1 MKNLSRFFAVAFA
14 SAAVCSAQA
23 APRHA
28 GNPAYPTYDGRVMAG
43 YQGWFHNPSGGM
55 MYKDPSKVCLDM
67 WPDVSEYEKTYPTGL
82 RLSNGETA
90 RFFCSDDASTVDT
103 HFRWM
108 KEYGLDGVF
117 LQRFFGNAT
126 RPPEKRAESVTVLR
140 HALAA
145 AQKYGRAVSV
155 MWDLS
160 GLKPGRD
167 DCMKLV
173 DDWKYL
179 VDEVKVTSYGERNM
193 YLHHRAK
200 PLVVIW
206 GVGFPDRPYSVRD
219 IRLAEF
225 IDFLHDDPVYGGC
238 SVMLGVP
245 TCWRT
250 LEYDCVNDPYLH
262 ELIKKADLVL
272 PWMVQRFT
280 PLLHFEMD
288 RYRDVVAKDQ
298 AWCEAAGVDYVPLV
312 YPGFSWH
319 NLSRHE
325 KGIGGVKPVASIPR
339 MGGRFYWDLAQTA
352 VKAGAKRLYVA
363 MFDEVNEGTAIF
375 KVTDAP
381 PVGEGFRM
389 ADLDGQPTD
398 HYLFLTG
405 EIGKLLRGERAPT
418 EPGELPV
425 RTFRYEGN
433 PFATHHY
440 FADPSAHVWNGRLYV
455 YPSHDIDPPR
465 GCDLMDR
472 YHVLS
477 TDDMVNWTDHGEF
490 MRASDVPWGRPEGGF
505 MWAPDC
511 AFKDG
516 KYYFYFPH
524 PSLSRWND
532 SWLIGVAVSDRPDGG
547 FKNVGTIP
555 GLGGFA
561 MIDPCV
567 FTDTDGQ
574 SYIYAG
580 GGAKMVGAKLKPNM
594 VELDGEAK
602 PMVGLEDFHEGPW
615 VFRRGDWYYLMYPD
629 NHEEPGIGGQNRQH
643 YCMSRNP
650 LGPWEHRGIILEST
664 GCDTSHGSI
673 VEYKGQ
679 WYLFYHNRVLS
690 GRGNLRTLCYDK
702 LYFNDDG
709 TIRPVT
715 QTRRERQ
722 PFWKGK

>member
-1 MKNLSRFFAVAFA
+1 MKNLSCFFAVAFA
-14 SAAVCSAQA
+14 LAAVCSAQA

-574 SYIYAG
+574 SYIPVSGTITVRASSSSWFLFLQ
-580 GGAKMVGAKLKPNM
+580 KSFLFSLFFVDPC
-594 VELDGEAK
+594 
-602 PMVGLEDFHEGPW
+602 F
-615 VFRRGDWYYLMYPD
+615 
-629 NHEEPGIGGQNRQH
+629 I
-643 YCMSRNP
+643 
-650 LGPWEHRGIILEST
+650 
-664 GCDTSHGSI
+664 
-673 VEYKGQ
+673 Q
-679 WYLFYHNRVLS
+679 WAITQFYHYQLEHLKN
-690 GRGNLRTLCYDK
+690 
-702 LYFNDDG
+702 
-709 TIRPVT
+709 P
-715 QTRRERQ
+715 
-722 PFWKGK
+722 

>member
-1 MKNLSRFFAVAFA
+1 MHVKLFAVL
-14 SAAVCSAQA
+14 SCAVWATLLPA
-23 APRHA
+23 GTRHA
-28 GNPAYPTYDGRVMAG
+28 GNPVYPTYDRLVMAG
-43 YQGWFHNPSGGM
+43 YQGWFHNRTGGTM
-55 MYKDPSKVCLDM
+55 FRDEDSVRLDM

-82 RLSNGETA
+82 KLPNGETA
-90 RFFCSDDASTVDT
+90 RFFCSDDESTVET

-108 KEYGLDGVF
+108 EEYGLDGVF
-117 LQRFFGNAT
+117 FQRFFNNAT
-126 RPPEKRAESVTVLR
+126 RPTPEGREASVTVLR
-140 HALAA
+140 HGLKA
-145 AQKYGRAVSV
+145 AQKHGRAVSV
-155 MWDLS
+155 MYDLS

-167 DCMKLV
+167 DCLKLV
-173 DDWKYL
+173 DDWKFL
-179 VDEVKVTSYGERNM
+179 VDEVKVTSFGERNL

-206 GVGFPDRPYSVRD
+206 GVGFPDRPY
-219 IRLAEF
+219 RLGSIKLEEF
-225 IDFLHDDPVYGGC
+225 IDFLRNDPVYGGC

-262 ELIKKADLVL
+262 TLIRKADLVL

-288 RYRDVVAKDQ
+288 RYRDTIRKDI
-298 AWCEAAGVDYVPLV
+298 AWCDAAGVDYVPLV
-312 YPGFSWH
+312 FPGFSWH

-339 MGGRFYWDLAQTA
+339 MGGRFYWDQIQTA
-352 VKAGAKRLYVA
+352 VTAGAKRLYVA

-381 PVGEGFRM
+381 PVGKTVTF
-389 ADLDGQPTD
+389 ADMDGQPTD

-405 EIGKLLRGERAPT
+405 EGAKLLRGERRTTP
-418 EPGELPV
+418 PGELPR
-425 RTFRYEGN
+425 RTFTYRGN
-433 PFATHHY
+433 PFATHRY

-455 YPSHDIDPPR
+455 YPSQDIVPPR

-477 TDDMVNWTDHGEF
+477 TDNMIDWVDHGEF

-532 SWLIGVAVSDRPDGG
+532 SWLIGVAVSSRPDGG

-567 FTDTDGQ
+567 FTDKDGQ

-594 VELDGEAK
+594 VELDGEAQ
-602 PMVGLEDFHEGPW
+602 PMEGLEDFHEGPW

-629 NHEEPGIGGQNRQH
+629 NVDGANRQH
-643 YCMSRNP
+643 YCMSKKP
-650 LGPWEHRGIILEST
+650 LGPWEHKGVILEAT

-679 WYLFYHNRVLS
+679 WYMFYHNCVLS
-690 GRGNLRTLCYDK
+690 GRGNLRTICYDK
-702 LYFNDDG
+702 LSFNDDG
-709 TIRPVT
+709 TIRPVV
-715 QTRRERQ
+715 QTLRERQ

>member
-1 MKNLSRFFAVAFA
+1 MKTSYFLFTASFVALFA
-14 SAAVCSAQA
+14 SYAFCGT
-23 APRHA
+23 RHA
-28 GNPAYPTYDGRVMAG
+28 GSPVYPTYDGRVMAG
-43 YQGWFHNPSGGM
+43 YQGWFHNRSGGV
-55 MYKDPSKVCLDM
+55 MYPNEESVRIDM

-82 RLSNGETA
+82 KLSNGEGA
-90 RFFCSDDASTVDT
+90 RFFCSDDASTVET

-108 KEYGLDGVF
+108 EEYGLDGVF
-117 LQRFFGNAT
+117 LQRFFHAAT
-126 RPPEKRAESVTVLR
+126 REPKEQSTTVIR
-140 HALAA
+140 HALAS
-145 AQKYGRAVSV
+145 AQRHSRAVSI
-155 MWDLS
+155 MYDLS
-160 GLKPGRD
+160 GLRPGKD

-173 DDWKYL
+173 DDWKHL
-179 VDEVKVTSYGERNM
+179 VDEVKATSYGERNM
-193 YLHHRAK
+193 YLHHRGR

-206 GVGFPDRPYSVRD
+206 GVGFPDRPYSIRD
-219 IRLAEF
+219 IKLAEF
-225 IDFLHDDPVYGGC
+225 IDFLKNDPEYGGC

-245 TCWRT
+245 TNWRA
-250 LEYDCVNDPYLH
+250 LEHDCVKDAYLH
-262 ELIKKADLVL
+262 ELVKMADIVM
-272 PWMVQRFT
+272 PWMVGRFT
-280 PLLHFEMD
+280 PLLYND
-288 RYRDVVAKDQ
+288 LNRYRDMVSKDI
-298 AWCEAAGVDYVPLV
+298 AWCNEAGVDYVPLV
-312 YPGFSWH
+312 YPGFSWY
-319 NLSRHE
+319 NLSHKE
-325 KGIGGVKPVASIPR
+325 KGLAPAPVASIPR
-339 MGGRFYWDLAQTA
+339 QGGRFYWNLVETA
-352 VKAGAKRLYVA
+352 VAVGAKSLYVA
-363 MFDEVNEGTAIF
+363 MFDEVNEGTAVF
-375 KVTDAP
+375 KVSDAP
-381 PVGEGFRM
+381 PVGETVKF
-389 ADLDGQPTD
+389 ADMDGQPTD

-405 EIGKLLRGERAPT
+405 EAAKLLRGERKPT
-418 EPGELPV
+418 PIDELPV
-425 RTFRYEGN
+425 RTFRYDGN

-477 TDDMVNWTDHGEF
+477 TDDMVNWVDHGEF
-490 MRASDVPWGRPEGGF
+490 MRASDVEWGRPEGGF

-511 AFKDG
+511 AYRDG

-547 FKNVGTIP
+547 FKNVGTVP

-567 FTDTDGQ
+567 FTDNDGK

-580 GGAKMVGAKLKPNM
+580 GGAKMVGAKLKDNM

-602 PMVGLEDFHEGPW
+602 PMEGMEDFHEGPW

-629 NHEEPGIGGQNRQH
+629 NHEEPGVGGQNRQH

-650 LGPWEHRGIILEST
+650 LGPWEHKGIILEST

-673 VEYKGQ
+673 VEFKGQ
-679 WYLFYHNRVLS
+679 WYMFYHNRVLS

-709 TIRPVT
+709 TIQPVK
-715 QTRRERQ
+715 QTRRARQ

>member
-1 MKNLSRFFAVAFA
+1 MKNALAILTVCFTVL
-14 SAAVCSAQA
+14 SAAA
-23 APRHA
+23 ATGSHHA
-28 GNPAYPTYDGRVMAG
+28 GRPVYPSYDRLVMAG
-43 YQGWFHNPSGGM
+43 YQGWFHNRSGGTM
-55 MYKDPSKVCLDM
+55 FKDEDSVRIDM

-82 RLSNGETA
+82 RLSNGEEA
-90 RFFCSDDASTVDT
+90 RFFCSDDESTVET

-108 KEYGLDGVF
+108 EEYGLDGVF

-126 RPPEKRAESVTVLR
+126 RSTKEGREESVTVMR
-140 HALAA
+140 HALAS
-145 AQKYGRAVSV
+145 AQRHGRALSV
-155 MWDLS
+155 MYDLS
-160 GLKPGRD
+160 GLRPGKD

-173 DDWKYL
+173 QDWKFL
-179 VDEVKVTSYGERNM
+179 VDEVKVTSYGKRNM
-193 YLHHRAK
+193 YLHHRGK

-206 GVGFPDRPYSVRD
+206 GVGFPDRPYSIRD
-219 IRLAEF
+219 IKIEEF
-225 IDFLHDDPVYGGC
+225 IDFLKNDPEYGGC

-250 LEYDCVNDPYLH
+250 LEYDCVADAYLH
-262 ELIKKADLVL
+262 KLVKKADLVM

-288 RYRDVVAKDQ
+288 RYRDFIRKDI
-298 AWCEAAGVDYVPLV
+298 AWCDAAGVDYVPLV
-312 YPGFSWH
+312 FPGFSWH
-319 NLSRHE
+319 NLSRHA

-339 MGGRFYWDLAQTA
+339 NGGHFYWDQIQTA
-352 VKAGAKRLYVA
+352 VAAGAKRLYVA

-381 PVGEGFRM
+381 PVGNTVKFVDM
-389 ADLDGQPTD
+389 DGQPSD

-405 EIGKLLRGERAPT
+405 EAARLLRYLREPT
-418 EPGELPV
+418 PQGALPV
-425 RTFRYEGN
+425 RTFLYKGN

-472 YHVLS
+472 YHILS
-477 TDDMVNWTDHGEF
+477 TDDMVNWVDHGEF

-511 AFKDG
+511 AERDG

-524 PSLSRWND
+524 PSLTRWND

-547 FKNVGTIP
+547 FKNVGTIK

-567 FTDTDGQ
+567 FTDNDGQ

-594 VELDGEAK
+594 VELDGEAQ
-602 PMVGLEDFHEGPW
+602 PMVGMEDFHEGPW
-615 VFRRGDWYYLMYPD
+615 VFRRGDWYYLVYPD
-629 NHEEPGIGGQNRQH
+629 NHEEPGVGGQNRQH
-643 YCMSRNP
+643 YCMSKNP
-650 LGPWEHRGIILEST
+650 LGPWEHKGIILEST
-664 GCDTSHGSI
+664 GCDTSHCS
-673 VEYKGQ
+673 VTKYKGQ
-679 WYLFYHNRVLS
+679 WYMFYHNRVLS
-690 GRGNLRTLCYDK
+690 GRGNLRTLCFDK
-702 LYFNDDG
+702 LFFNDDG
-709 TIRPVT
+709 TIKPVV
-715 QTRRERQ
+715 QTRRARE

>member
-1 MKNLSRFFAVAFA
+1 MKTSYFLFTASFVALFA
-14 SAAVCSAQA
+14 SSAFCGT
-23 APRHA
+23 RHA
-28 GNPAYPTYDGRVMAG
+28 GSPVYPTYDGRVMAG
-43 YQGWFHNPSGGM
+43 YQGWFHNRSGGV
-55 MYKDPSKVCLDM
+55 MYPNEESVRIDM

-82 RLSNGETA
+82 KLSNGEDA
-90 RFFCSDDASTVDT
+90 RFFCSDDASTVET

-108 KEYGLDGVF
+108 EEYGLDGVF
-117 LQRFFGNAT
+117 LQRFFHAAT
-126 RPPEKRAESVTVLR
+126 REPKEQSTTVIR
-140 HALAA
+140 HALAS
-145 AQKYGRAVSV
+145 AQRHSRAVSI
-155 MWDLS
+155 MYDLS
-160 GLKPGRD
+160 GLRPGKD

-173 DDWKYL
+173 DDWKHL
-179 VDEVKVTSYGERNM
+179 VDEVKATSYGERNM
-193 YLHHRAK
+193 YLHHRGR

-206 GVGFPDRPYSVRD
+206 GVGFPDRPYSIRD
-219 IRLAEF
+219 IKLAEF
-225 IDFLHDDPVYGGC
+225 IDFLRNDPEYGGC

-245 TCWRT
+245 TNWRA
-250 LEYDCVNDPYLH
+250 LEHDCVKDAYLH
-262 ELIKKADLVL
+262 ELVKMADIVM
-272 PWMVQRFT
+272 PWMVGRFT
-280 PLLHFEMD
+280 PLLYND
-288 RYRDVVAKDQ
+288 LNRYRDMVSKDI
-298 AWCEAAGVDYVPLV
+298 AWCNEAGVDYVPLV
-312 YPGFSWH
+312 YPGFSWY
-319 NLSRHE
+319 NLSHKE
-325 KGIGGVKPVASIPR
+325 KGLAPAPVASIPR
-339 MGGRFYWDLAQTA
+339 QGGRFYWNLVETA
-352 VKAGAKRLYVA
+352 VAAGAKSLYVA
-363 MFDEVNEGTAIF
+363 MFDEVNEGTAVF
-375 KVTDAP
+375 KVSDAP
-381 PVGEGFRM
+381 PVGETVKF
-389 ADLDGQPTD
+389 ADMDGQPTD

-405 EIGKLLRGERAPT
+405 EAAKLLRGERKPT
-418 EPGELPV
+418 PIDELPV
-425 RTFRYEGN
+425 RTFRYDGN

-477 TDDMVNWTDHGEF
+477 TDDMVNWIDHGEF
-490 MRASDVPWGRPEGGF
+490 MRASDVEWGRPEGGF

-511 AFKDG
+511 AYRDG

-547 FKNVGTIP
+547 FKNVGTVP

-567 FTDTDGQ
+567 FTDNDGK

-580 GGAKMVGAKLKPNM
+580 GGAKMVGA
-594 VELDGEAK
+594 
-602 PMVGLEDFHEGPW
+602 
-615 VFRRGDWYYLMYPD
+615 GDWYYLMYPD
-629 NHEEPGIGGQNRQH
+629 NHEEPGVGGQNRQH

-650 LGPWEHRGIILEST
+650 LGPWEHKGIILEST

-673 VEYKGQ
+673 VEFKGQ
-679 WYLFYHNRVLS
+679 WYMFYHNRVLS

-709 TIRPVT
+709 TIRPVK